1 LQEYYRQVENYELII
16 KQFINDRTPRN
27 IKIILKICITLIF
40 HSKKPHYAIVNE
52 AVEFGKKFK
61 KESLINAVLRE
72 VFKEARLF

>member
-1 LQEYYRQVENYELII
+1 M
-16 KQFINDRTPRN
+16 
-27 IKIILKICITLIF
+27 F

-72 VFKEARLF
+72 FLRKQDSFKLDERNIPRSFKDSCNEIYSSKKIRSYC